1 MSIANQDHSFHKIL
15 ELMEEAADEH
25 GTQVVYVDDC
35 DGINSEAPQFYEKFI
50 IYSYGRFMIPVT
62 INGEE
67 W

>member
-50 IYSYGRFMIPVT
+50 IDSL
-62 INGEE
+62 
-67 W
+67 